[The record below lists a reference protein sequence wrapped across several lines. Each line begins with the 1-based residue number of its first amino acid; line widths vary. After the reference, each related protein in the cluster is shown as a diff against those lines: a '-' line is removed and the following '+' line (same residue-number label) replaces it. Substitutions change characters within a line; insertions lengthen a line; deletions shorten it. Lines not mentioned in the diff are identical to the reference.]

1 MERGPILTILEEMKG
16 TGKEL
21 DMILWGE
28 DNPIEIRN
36 VISVETLRS
45 ANGIRVT
52 TKQNHIWFDASH
64 VSAMWQARDD
74 DAIAPPPIA
83 DRITN
88 TNRTATL

>member
-1 MERGPILTILEEMKG
+1 MERGPILSILQEMKG
-16 TGKEL
+16 TEKEL

-36 VISVETLRS
+36 VIEVETLRS

-52 TKQNHIWFDASH
+52 TRQNNIWFDASH

-74 DAIAPPPIA
+74 EAITATPIA
-83 DRITN
+83 DRTN
-88 TNRTATL
+88 STRRTTTL

>member
-1 MERGPILTILEEMKG
+1 MERGPILSILQDMKG

-36 VISVETLRS
+36 VIDVETLRS

-52 TKQNHIWFDASH
+52 TRQNYIWFDASH

-74 DAIAPPPIA
+74 DAILSSPIA
-83 DRITN
+83 DRTVV
-88 TNRTATL
+88 TRKTATL

>member
-1 MERGPILTILEEMKG
+1 MERGPILTILEDLKG

-45 ANGIRVT
+45 PWRIRVT
-52 TKQNHIWFDASH
+52 TKQNHLDRRQPRVGH
-64 VSAMWQARDD
+64 VAG
-74 DAIAPPPIA
+74 P
-83 DRITN
+83 
-88 TNRTATL
+88 

>member
-36 VISVETLRS
+36 VMEVDTLRS

-52 TKQNHIWFDASH
+52 TRQNFIWFDASH

-74 DAIAPPPIA
+74 EALSASPLANQTGEI
-83 DRITN
+83 RKT
-88 TNRTATL
+88 TTL

>member
-1 MERGPILTILEEMKG
+1 MERGPILSILQEMKG
-16 TGKEL
+16 TEKEL

-36 VISVETLRS
+36 VIDVETLRS

-52 TKQNHIWFDASH
+52 TRQNFIWFDSSH

-74 DAIAPPPIA
+74 DAILSSPIA
-83 DRITN
+83 DRT
-88 TNRTATL
+88 TETRKTATL